1 MASFLNKSMLDLMLF
16 VGVTMSQEAMPT
28 ISDESAIRR
37 FQKKFGH
44 LCEDC
49 TEDSLRLRLVR
60 TREAYIDTLRTKQ

>member
-1 MASFLNKSMLDLMLF
+1 MASFLNKSQMDQLLF
-16 VGVTMSQEAMPT
+16 VAVTMSQDALPT

-49 TEDSLRLRLVR
+49 TEASLIQRVVR
-60 TREAYIDTLRTKQ
+60 MRAAYNDTLRSA